1 MQPNAF
7 GSLKPAQL
15 PWGPPIL
22 FRSGQNSSWT
32 ITLCGVPVC
41 GLEQRKIRLGMRSSR
56 SNQLGPEGEGEG
68 EEVQRPSQAPPAAA
82 ANPFSRGRGEVPF
95 PPFHQQLAAASVVGI
110 SSSNSL

>member
-68 EEVQRPSQAPPAAA
+68 EEVRRPSQASPAAA
-82 ANPFSRGRGEVPF
+82 APPSPGAEGRF
-95 PPFHQQLAAASVVGI
+95 RFLHFTNSWRLHQL
-110 SSSNSL
+110 